1 MFKCFFKATAEA
13 IERSKQSK
21 LPLIVYTGCRDLP
34 RGKFCSFTI
43 KSRLLMYVNEYTAIS
58 EGNGHSHQAE
68 LIDRICQLIKE
79 KDDQVQV
86 VKMN

>member
-1 MFKCFFKATAEA
+1 
-13 IERSKQSK
+13 
-21 LPLIVYTGCRDLP
+21 
-34 RGKFCSFTI
+34 
-43 KSRLLMYVNEYTAIS
+43 MYVNEYTAIS

-86 VKMN
+86 VKR